1 MARINLLPWRE
12 QQREERKKRFL
23 ISLAGVLVAGIGA
36 IFLADQYLSSA
47 IDHQNAR
54 NQFIKTEIVQLDAR
68 IKEIS
73 ELKARR
79 KQLLERMK
87 IIQDLQGN
95 RPIIGRIFDQLAR
108 TLPDG
113 VYFNEVKMTD
123 QLISISG
130 AAESNN
136 RVSDLLRNL
145 DASDWMEAPS
155 LTEVKANSAVGS
167 ADQSNS
173 FQLTVRQT
181 QPPVDPAD
189 AKGTKP

>member
-23 ISLAGVLVAGIGA
+23 ISLAGVLVAGIA
-36 IFLADQYLSSA
+36 VIFLADQYLDSA
-47 IDHQNAR
+47 ITHQNAR

-95 RPIIGRIFDQLAR
+95 RPIIGRIFDQFAR

-145 DASDWMEAPS
+145 DASDWLEAPS

-167 ADQSNS
+167 VDQSNS

-181 QPPVDPAD
+181 QPAVEPAA
-189 AKGTKP
+189 AKGAKP

>member
-12 QQREERKKRFL
+12 QQREERKKRFIL
-23 ISLAGVLVAGIGA
+23 ALAGVLVLGVGA
-36 IFLADQYLSSA
+36 ILLANQYLSSA
-47 IDHQNAR
+47 IAHQTAR
-54 NQFIKTEIVQLDAR
+54 NQFITAEIVQLDAR
-68 IKEIS
+68 IKDIS
-73 ELKARR
+73 ELKSRR

-113 VYFNEVKMTD
+113 VYFNDVKMTG
-123 QLISISG
+123 QMISISG
-130 AAESNN
+130 VAESNN

-145 DASDWMEAPS
+145 DASDWLESPS
-155 LTEVKANSAVGS
+155 LTEVKANTGGV
-167 ADQSNS
+167 DQANT

-181 QPPVDPAD
+181 QPAVE
-189 AKGTKP
+189 GVKP

>member
-12 QQREERKKRFL
+12 QLREERKRHFL
-23 ISLAGVLVAGIGA
+23 MAMAGVVVGA
-36 IFLADQYLSSA
+36 IAIIFLADRFIGNA
-47 IDHQNAR
+47 IDIQTAR
-54 NQFIKTEIVQLDAR
+54 NAHLQSEIVLLDQR
-68 IKEIS
+68 IKSIS

-87 IIQDLQGN
+87 TIQDLQGN
-95 RPIIGRIFDQLAR
+95 RPIIGRIFDQMAR

-113 VYFNEVKMTD
+113 VYFNDVKMTG
-123 QLISISG
+123 QMISISG

-145 DASDWMEAPS
+145 DASDWLESPS
-155 LTEVKANSAVGS
+155 LTEVKANTAAGGV
-167 ADQSNS
+167 DQTNT

-181 QPPVDPAD
+181 QPAVE
-189 AKGTKP
+189 GVKP